1 MQKSERR
8 ITFLHQDKETTMAK
22 PVIIVWDC
30 GATNFRA
37 VAMESTGKILAE
49 AKHPN
54 QTVGQPG
61 GKPEWRIWD
70 IEKIFSD
77 LCGLTQKV
85 VAEIS
90 ADRIKA
96 MTITTWG
103 ADATPLDKKGQ
114 LVYPLVSW
122 QCPRTEA
129 LMERVK
135 KDGQAEKIFR
145 KTGYQFMPFNT
156 LFKMMWIHENAPE
169 AWKNTYKFMNH
180 TGILNH
186 RLTGEFS
193 IDATMAGTSMAFDI
207 AARKWDNELLSLA
220 GADESI
226 WPRLVEPGETIGRV
240 LPDVANTTGLPAGIP
255 VIAAGHDTQFA
266 LYGSGAAL
274 DEAILSSGTWEILM
288 VRAKPFAPGKETFE
302 SGILIEQD
310 AAKGLV
316 DPQFLMMASGTLEW
330 VRKRFFAGE
339 PDANIYS
346 LMTGEAKSVPAGANH
361 LAFLA
366 NFMPHA
372 GPAGVYNTPGS
383 IIGINVNTT
392 RGEIYRAA
400 LEGLTMQLRHAL
412 EIFTATVPFKAKAI
426 RVVGGGSKNPLW
438 NQIRADVTGLP
449 VITTKH
455 TEATVLGAAM
465 FALVGIGEF
474 KSLEEARKAIDV
486 GQSVIEPSGEKAAY
500 EALYGRYLRLVK
512 NVGPLFN

>member
-1 MQKSERR
+1 
-8 ITFLHQDKETTMAK
+8 MAK

-49 AKHPN
+49 AKAPN
-54 QTVGQPG
+54 QTVPQPG

-77 LCGLTQKV
+77 LCGLTRKV
-85 VAEIS
+85 IAKIE

-96 MTITTWG
+96 ITITTWG
-103 ADATPLDKKGQ
+103 ADATPVDKEGK

-129 LMERVK
+129 IMERVK

-169 AWKNTYKFMNH
+169 AWEKDVQIHEPYGHPESSADGRIQHPMRRWPVRRWRSISRREN
-180 TGILNH
+180 GIMICF
-186 RLTGEFS
+186 RLP
-193 IDATMAGTSMAFDI
+193 
-207 AARKWDNELLSLA
+207 ARMKASGRNWWN
-220 GADESI
+220 
-226 WPRLVEPGETIGRV
+226 RGETIGSV
-240 LPDVANTTGLPAGIP
+240 LPEVAKKTDLPAGIP

-288 VRAKPFAPGKETFE
+288 VRAKPFEPGEQTFK

-310 AAKGLV
+310 AAPGLV

-330 VRKRFFAGE
+330 VRKRFFADE
-339 PDANIYS
+339 PDTDIYAK
-346 LMTGEAKSVPAGANH
+346 MTGEAKSVPAGANG

-366 NFMPHA
+366 NFMSHA

-383 IIGINVNTT
+383 IIGP
-392 RGEIYRAA
+392 ECEY
-400 LEGLTMQLRHAL
+400 HAG
-412 EIFTATVPFKAKAI
+412 
-426 RVVGGGSKNPLW
+426 R
-438 NQIRADVTGLP
+438 GLP
-449 VITTKH
+449 
-455 TEATVLGAAM
+455 G
-465 FALVGIGEF
+465 GIG
-474 KSLEEARKAIDV
+474 
-486 GQSVIEPSGEKAAY
+486 
-500 EALYGRYLRLVK
+500 RLVHAASPRPR
-512 NVGPLFN
+512 NLHGHGSL